1 MNEVQ
6 LRQVIKLCRKHDATA
21 QKALYKSFYGFIHV
35 LTSRYADGREEC
47 EEIVQDVFL
56 KVFTKIDK
64 YNDQFSFQAW
74 IRKIAINTCIDRFR
88 SKVNDLE
95 TFEISYA
102 EQNGELAEIL
112 VNADAEYLLNMV
124 QQLPVSYRTT
134 FNMYA
139 IDGYA
144 YHEIAEMLNVSIG
157 SVKSNLA
164 KARKQLKEKILQ
176 AEEKTSVQTKSNF
189 N

>member
-1 MNEVQ
+1 MNEAQ
-6 LRQVIKLCRKHDATA
+6 LKQVIKLCRRHDAAA
-21 QKALYKSFYGFIHV
+21 QKALYKSFYGYIHV
-35 LTSRYADGREEC
+35 LTSRYASSKEEC
-47 EEIVQDVFL
+47 EEIVQDVFM

-64 YNDQFSFQAW
+64 YNDQLSFQAW
-74 IRKIAINTCIDRFR
+74 IKKIAINTCIDRFR
-88 SKVNDLE
+88 SKVNE
-95 TFEISYA
+95 MATFEISIA
-102 EQNGELAEIL
+102 EQSGELAESI
-112 VNADAEYLLNMV
+112 VNADAEYLLHLV

-144 YHEIAEMLNVSIG
+144 YHEIAEMLQVSIG

-176 AEEKTSVQTKSNF
+176 AEEKASIQNKIN
-189 N
+189 